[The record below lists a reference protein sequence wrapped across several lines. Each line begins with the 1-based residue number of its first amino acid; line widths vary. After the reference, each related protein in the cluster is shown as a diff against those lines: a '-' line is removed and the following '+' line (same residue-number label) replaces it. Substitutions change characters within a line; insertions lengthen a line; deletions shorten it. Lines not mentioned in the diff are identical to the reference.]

1 MKHFFIPLCIFV
13 IVFVVYFAVGTQ
25 YTFKPKWA
33 LDYHNLLSQSFLNF
47 RLEIPDP
54 PITYDLAHFGGK
66 WYTTWGIIPALI
78 LIPLQYIRGQ
88 FIPTFY
94 LSILFS
100 SMNVVFMYFLLLRI
114 KREFLRQM
122 SYFGICIFLL
132 LFAFGTTQ
140 FYVGTLGSVWHV
152 DQITT
157 SFLGMVGVYIIFRK
171 KRKFIHYLTSIIFF
185 SATFLGRP
193 TNVLLSLLPITL
205 YLCDRSVRAMIT
217 FASKKKAVIAK
228 QIILLCLPFLI
239 FLSMFLLFNYL
250 RFNNPLEYGFNYI
263 DETRHLQEL
272 REKNGPFSIKNVP
285 RNLWYM
291 MFEIP
296 SLNFE
301 EKIDLHFNLKGNSI
315 FFLTPPLLAIFLA
328 SPVVKKRKKIIVYPY
343 IISLWITSIVT
354 LIPSLMHHSSGWMQF
369 GYRYSLDVNV
379 LLILLSVFGMNG
391 KVNILYIAG
400 TLFAMVFYMVGI
412 SKLM

>member
-1 MKHFFIPLCIFV
+1 MKRFLPPVIIFFIAF
-13 IVFVVYFAVGTQ
+13 FVYFAVGTQ
-25 YTFKPKWA
+25 YSFNPKWV
-33 LDYHNLLSQSFLNF
+33 LDYHNLLSKSLINF
-47 RLEIPDP
+47 RLEIPNP
-54 PITYDLAHFGGK
+54 PTTYDLAYFGGK

-100 SMNVVFMYFLLLRI
+100 SINVVLMYFLLLRV
-114 KREFLRQM
+114 KREFLRQI
-122 SYFGICIFLL
+122 SFFGICIFLL

-152 DQITT
+152 DQIVT
-157 SFLGMVGVYIIFRK
+157 SFLGMVGIYIIFRK

-185 SATFLGRP
+185 SATLLGRP

-205 YLCDRSVRAMIT
+205 YIFTFTSKTRAV
-217 FASKKKAVIAK
+217 FAR

-239 FLSMFLLFNYL
+239 FLSIFFLFNYV

-263 DETRHLQEL
+263 HETKHLQQL
-272 REKNGPFSIKNVP
+272 REKNGPFSIRNVP
-285 RNLWYM
+285 QNLWYM
-291 MFEIP
+291 LLEIP
-296 SLNFE
+296 SLSFE

-328 SPVVKKRKKIIVYPY
+328 YPVMRRRKKIMFHPY
-343 IISLWITSIVT
+343 ISSLWITSIIT
-354 LIPSLMHHSSGWMQF
+354 IIPSLMHHSSGWMQF
-369 GYRYSLDVNV
+369 GYRYSLDINV
-379 LLILLSVFGMNG
+379 LLMLLSVFGMNG

-400 TLFAMVFYMVGI
+400 TLFAMVLYMIGI
-412 SKLM
+412 TKLM

>member
-1 MKHFFIPLCIFV
+1 MKRFLLPIAIFFIAF
-13 IVFVVYFAVGTQ
+13 FVYFAVGTQ
-25 YTFKPKWA
+25 YTFSPKWT
-33 LDYHNLLSQSFLNF
+33 LDYHNLLSKSLVNF
-47 RLEIPDP
+47 RLDIPNP
-54 PITYDLAHFGGK
+54 PIIYDLAYFEGK

-100 SMNVVFMYFLLLRI
+100 SMNIVLMYFLLLRI
-114 KREFLRQM
+114 KREFLRQI
-122 SYFGICIFLL
+122 SSFGICIFLL

-157 SFLGMVGVYIIFRK
+157 SFLGMAGIYIIFRK
-171 KRKFIHYLTSIIFF
+171 KRKFIHYLASMIFF

-205 YLCDRSVRAMIT
+205 YLCDPSVRTMLT
-217 FASKKKAVIAK
+217 FASKMKAVFAR

-239 FLSMFLLFNYL
+239 FLSIFFLFNYA
-250 RFNNPLEYGFNYI
+250 RFNNPLEYGFNYLN
-263 DETRHLQEL
+263 ETKHLQQL
-272 REKNGPFSIKNVP
+272 REKNGPFSIKNIP
-285 RNLWYM
+285 QNLWYM
-291 MFEIP
+291 LLEIP

-301 EKIDLHFNLKGNSI
+301 EKVDLHFNLKGNSI

-328 SPVVKKRKKIIVYPY
+328 SPFMRKGKKIMFNLY
-343 IISLWITSIVT
+343 IASLWITSVIV

-379 LLILLSVFGMNG
+379 LLMLLSVFGMKG

-400 TLFAMVFYMVGI
+400 TLFAMTLYMIGI
-412 SKLM
+412 TRLM

>member
-1 MKHFFIPLCIFV
+1 MKRLLLPVIIFFIAF
-13 IVFVVYFAVGTQ
+13 FVYFAVGTQ
-25 YTFKPKWA
+25 YTFNPKWT
-33 LDYHNLLSQSFLNF
+33 LDYHNLLSKSLVSF
-47 RLEIPDP
+47 RLDIQNP
-54 PITYDLAHFGGK
+54 PITYDLAYFGGK

-100 SMNVVFMYFLLLRI
+100 SMNIVLMYFLLLRI
-114 KREFLRQM
+114 KREFLRQI
-122 SYFGICIFLL
+122 SSFGICIFLI

-157 SFLGMVGVYIIFRK
+157 SFLGMVGIYIIFRK
-171 KRKFIHYLTSIIFF
+171 KRKFIHYLTSMIFF

-205 YLCDRSVRAMIT
+205 YLCDPTVRTMIT
-217 FASKKKAVIAK
+217 FASKTKAVFAK
-228 QIILLCLPFLI
+228 QVIILCLPFLI
-239 FLSMFLLFNYL
+239 FLSMFLLFNYV
-250 RFNNPLEYGFNYI
+250 RFNNPLEYGFNYLN
-263 DETRHLQEL
+263 ETKHLQQL
-272 REKNGPFSIKNVP
+272 RERNGPFSIKNIP
-285 RNLWYM
+285 QNLWYM
-291 MFEIP
+291 LFEVP

-301 EKIDLHFNLKGNSI
+301 EKADLHFNLKGNSI

-328 SPVVKKRKKIIVYPY
+328 SPVTRRGKKIMFHLY
-343 IISLWITSIVT
+343 ISSLWITSIIT

-369 GYRYSLDVNV
+369 GYRYSLDINA
-379 LLILLSVFGMNG
+379 LLVLLSVFGMKG
-391 KVNILYIAG
+391 KINILYIAG
-400 TLFAMVFYMVGI
+400 TLFAMTLYMVGI
-412 SKLM
+412 AKLM

>member
-1 MKHFFIPLCIFV
+1 MKRFLFPVIIFFIAF
-13 IVFVVYFAVGTQ
+13 FVYFAVGTQ
-25 YTFKPKWA
+25 YRFSPKWV
-33 LDYHNLLSQSFLNF
+33 LDYHNLFSQSLINF
-47 RLEIPDP
+47 RLDIPNP
-54 PITYDLAHFGGK
+54 PTIYDLAYFGGK

-100 SMNVVFMYFLLLRI
+100 SMNIVIMYFLLLRI

-122 SYFGICIFLL
+122 SSFGIYNFLL

-152 DQITT
+152 DQIIT
-157 SFLGMVGVYIIFRK
+157 SFLGMAGTYIIFRK

-185 SATFLGRP
+185 SATLLGRP

-205 YLCDRSVRAMIT
+205 YLCDPSVRAT
-217 FASKKKAVIAK
+217 LASASKARAVFAR
-228 QIILLCLPFLI
+228 QVILLCLPFLI
-239 FLSMFLLFNYL
+239 FLSMFLLFNYV
-250 RFNNPLEYGFNYI
+250 RFNNPFEYGFNYI
-263 DETRHLQEL
+263 NETGHLQQL

-291 MFEIP
+291 LFEIP
-296 SLNFE
+296 GLNFE
-301 EKIDLHFNLKGNSI
+301 EKIGLHFNLKGNSI

-328 SPVVKKRKKIIVYPY
+328 SPAMKKGKKIIFHPY
-343 IISLWITSIVT
+343 ISSLWITSIIT

-369 GYRYSLDVNV
+369 GYRYSLDINV
-379 LLILLSVFGMNG
+379 LLVLLSVFGMKG

-400 TLFAMVFYMVGI
+400 TLFAIVLYMMGI
-412 SKLM
+412 TGLM

>member
-1 MKHFFIPLCIFV
+1 MKRLLPSIIIFFVLFIIY
-13 IVFVVYFAVGTQ
+13 FVVGTN
-25 YTFKPKWA
+25 YTLKPKWT
-33 LDYHNLLSQSFLNF
+33 LDYHNLLSQSLINF
-47 RLEIPDP
+47 QLDIPNP
-54 PITYDLAHFGGK
+54 PTTYDLAYFGGK

-88 FIPTFY
+88 FVPTFY

-100 SMNVVFMYFLLLRI
+100 SMNVVLMYFLLLRI
-114 KREFLRQM
+114 KREFLRKM
-122 SYFGICIFLL
+122 SFFAICIFLL

-157 SFLGMVGVYIIFRK
+157 SFLGTLGIFIVFRK
-171 KRKFIHYLTSIIFF
+171 KRKFIHYLISMIFL
-185 SATFLGRP
+185 SATLLGRP
-193 TNVLLSLLPITL
+193 TNVLLSILPITL
-205 YLCDRSVRAMIT
+205 YVCDPSVKAMLT
-217 FASKKKAVIAK
+217 FLNKKKAVFAR
-228 QIILLCLPFLI
+228 QVILLCLPFLFFSSI
-239 FLSMFLLFNYL
+239 FFLFNYV

-263 DETRHLQEL
+263 HETEHLQRL
-272 REKNGPFSIKNVP
+272 REKNGPFSIRNIP

-291 MFEIP
+291 LLEVP

-328 SPVVKKRKKIIVYPY
+328 SPVMKRWKKIKFNPY
-343 IISLWITSIVT
+343 ISSLWITSIIT

-379 LLILLSVFGMNG
+379 LLLLLSVFGMKG

-400 TLFAMVFYMVGI
+400 TLFAMALYMVGI
-412 SKLM
+412 AKLM

>member
-1 MKHFFIPLCIFV
+1 MKRFLPPVIIFFVAF
-13 IVFVVYFAVGTQ
+13 FVYFAVGTQ
-25 YTFKPKWA
+25 YRFDPKWV
-33 LDYHNLLSQSFLNF
+33 LDYHNLFSQSLINL
-47 RLEIPDP
+47 RLDIPNP
-54 PITYDLAHFGGK
+54 PTTYDLAYFDGK

-100 SMNVVFMYFLLLRI
+100 SMNIVLMYFLLLRI

-122 SYFGICIFLL
+122 SSFGICIFLL

-152 DQITT
+152 DQIVT
-157 SFLGMVGVYIIFRK
+157 SFLGMVGIYIVFRK

-185 SATFLGRP
+185 SATLLGRP
-193 TNVLLSLLPITL
+193 TNVLLSLLPIVL
-205 YLCDRSVRAMIT
+205 YAYDPSVRVMLT
-217 FASKKKAVIAK
+217 FANKMRAVFTK
-228 QIILLCLPFLI
+228 QVILLCLPFVI
-239 FLSMFLLFNYL
+239 FLSMFFLFNYV

-263 DETRHLQEL
+263 DETKHLQEL
-272 REKNGPFSIKNVP
+272 REKNGPFSIRNVP

-291 MFEIP
+291 LFEIP

-301 EKIDLHFNLKGNSI
+301 EKIDLNFNLKGNSI
-315 FFLTPPLLAIFLA
+315 FFLTPPLMAIFLA
-328 SPVVKKRKKIIVYPY
+328 SPAMKKGKKIIFNPY
-343 IISLWITSIVT
+343 ISSLWIASVIT

-379 LLILLSVFGMNG
+379 LLMLLSVFGMKG

-400 TLFAMVFYMVGI
+400 TLFAIVLYMIGI
-412 SKLM
+412 TKLM

>member
-1 MKHFFIPLCIFV
+1 MKGFLPPVIIFIIAFF
-13 IVFVVYFAVGTQ
+13 VYFAVGTQ
-25 YTFKPKWA
+25 YRFSPKWT
-33 LDYHNLLSQSFLNF
+33 LDYHNLLSKSLINF
-47 RLEIPDP
+47 RLDIPNP
-54 PITYDLAHFGGK
+54 ATTYDLAYFGGK
-66 WYTTWGIIPALI
+66 WYTTWGIVPALI

-100 SMNVVFMYFLLLRI
+100 SMNIVLMYFLLLRI

-122 SYFGICIFLL
+122 SFFGICIFLL

-157 SFLGMVGVYIIFRK
+157 SFLGMVGVYIVFRK
-171 KRKFIHYLTSIIFF
+171 KRKFIHYLTSIIFL
-185 SATFLGRP
+185 SAAFLGRP
-193 TNVLLSLLPITL
+193 TNVLLSFLPITL
-205 YLCDRSVRAMIT
+205 YIWDPPVRA
-217 FASKKKAVIAK
+217 IAR

-239 FLSMFLLFNYL
+239 FLSIFFLFNYV
-250 RFNNPLEYGFNYI
+250 RFNNPLEYGFNYL
-263 DETRHLQEL
+263 DETKHLQEL
-272 REKNGPFSIKNVP
+272 REKNGPFSLKNAP

-291 MFEIP
+291 LFEIP

-328 SPVVKKRKKIIVYPY
+328 SPVMKRGKKIVFHPY
-343 IISLWITSIVT
+343 ISSLWITSIIT
-354 LIPSLMHHSSGWMQF
+354 LIPSLMHHSSGWIQF

-379 LLILLSVFGMNG
+379 LLMLLSVFGMKG

-400 TLFAMVFYMVGI
+400 TLFAMVLYMIGI
-412 SKLM
+412 TKLM